1 MAVVSLPARGR
12 PPPAAAGSEFV
23 EKLLTD
29 TRRSGTAGR
38 NAGMLLLHPR
48 PAPPLRTSS
57 WLLAVIPRRPGRR
70 CRRPTRLAPSA
81 SADLDYR
88 PGAAVLGRPAPLRKS
103 AMTSTRLPLL
113 SDSAACFAWSRHTT
127 TVKNDEERRLLLP
140 PTRHRHPEH
149 GPGDPGL
156 GVPQL
161 RVVGEV
167 AGKAHAGLGHAA
179 SRAVCPALGPG
190 GRWTLWHAERA
201 PGQATEPTKSAMDQ
215 AAEHGRLRCRVGW
228 RRLAAGVGHASTVRP
243 DPSTLGVVGERGSH
257 HEGRCRPGSGSF
269 PR

>member
-1 MAVVSLPARGR
+1 
-12 PPPAAAGSEFV
+12 
-23 EKLLTD
+23 
-29 TRRSGTAGR
+29 
-38 NAGMLLLHPR
+38 
-48 PAPPLRTSS
+48 
-57 WLLAVIPRRPGRR
+57 
-70 CRRPTRLAPSA
+70 
-81 SADLDYR
+81 
-88 PGAAVLGRPAPLRKS
+88 
-103 AMTSTRLPLL
+103 MTSTRLPLL

-190 GRWTLWHAERA
+190 GRWTPRHAERA
-201 PGQATEPTKSAMDQ
+201 PGASDRANEVGHGSGCRAWSAQ
-215 AAEHGRLRCRVGW
+215 VPGWLVECLRL
-228 RRLAAGVGHASTVRP
+228 GVGHASTVRP
-243 DPSTLGVVGERGSH
+243 DPSTRGVVGERGSH
-257 HEGRCRPGSGSF
+257 HEGRWPARFRLVPEVESALSGYGFAHRELSF
-269 PR
+269 GAIFGPFSGASLSALSGARSNL